1 MGQMTPF
8 PHCCC
13 RLHGCSRE
21 AGACG
26 VALTHQQRCSLQE
39 DRLDGPSLEA
49 AVPWLRHCQR
59 FDLEKMEA
67 ESVAV
72 CEQAIAK
79 QFLQRRELLEIL
91 TPASLLRMSH
101 AYARAIAQVL
111 SGPLSRSTAA
121 NADVAR
127 KADTFAAQYL
137 SVDMFAQL

>member
-1 MGQMTPF
+1 
-8 PHCCC
+8 
-13 RLHGCSRE
+13 
-21 AGACG
+21 
-26 VALTHQQRCSLQE
+26 
-39 DRLDGPSLEA
+39 LEA

-79 QFLQRRELLEIL
+79 QFLQRTGTQRELLEIL